1 MLAALR
7 MDETAPAPRYYT
19 SLVGAW
25 EGRFRIRITSR
36 PELARLPLATRF
48 IGNAA
53 HLAGAMSMKTTLDGE
68 GRSFRHTTHVSAFG
82 LEQFTTDEAIE
93 LDSDGRTFR
102 MSGVQRPRVGKP
114 ETYDAHGSIDETAT
128 RATYEL
134 TWLGC
139 PLVQRTRIVTEGLE
153 LTQDTSWSHGE
164 VLLARRR

>member
-1 MLAALR
+1 
-7 MDETAPAPRYYT
+7 MDDAAPAPRYYT

-36 PELARLPLATRF
+36 PELARLSLATRF
-48 IGNAA
+48 LANAA
-53 HLAGAMSMKTTLDGE
+53 HLAGAMSMKTTLEGA

-82 LEQFTTDEAIE
+82 LEQFTTDETIE

-128 RATYEL
+128 RATYEI

-139 PLVQRTRIVTEGLE
+139 PLVQRTRIVPEGLE
-153 LTQDTSWSHGE
+153 LTQDTAWSHAE
-164 VLLARRR
+164 VLLRRR